1 MGKVKE
7 EYIAFRVNASEK
19 RQFKKFAAANGMS
32 LSTLIR
38 YLLLNEIKKT
48 RGGKENECS

>member
-7 EYIAFRVNASEK
+7 EYIALRVSSSEK
-19 RQFKKFAAANGMS
+19 RQFKKFAAANGLS

-38 YLLLNEIKKT
+38 YLLLNEMKKSK
-48 RGGKENECS
+48 GGRENECS